1 MDFLDPHIQ
10 DYAER
15 MSSPEP
21 AVLAALNAAT
31 YADIAMP
38 RMLSGHLQGRVLAML
53 SKLLQPR
60 RILEIGTY
68 TGYSAI
74 CFAEGLAPGG
84 RLTTI
89 EYNAAL
95 APMIRAFFERAGIA
109 DRAEL
114 IIGDATVEAAKV
126 EGPLDLVFL
135 DADKENYIRYFELVL
150 PKLRPGG
157 IIIADNV
164 LWSGLVLDPTAND
177 PETKGLRD
185 FAIHVAACAE
195 VEQVLLPIRD
205 GIMVIRKR
213 SSALYA

>member
-1 MDFLDPHIQ
+1 MEFIDPQIQ

-15 MSSPEP
+15 MCSPEP
-21 AVLAALNAAT
+21 AVLAALNHAT
-31 YADIAMP
+31 YTQVERP

-53 SKLLQPR
+53 SKLLQPQ

-95 APMIRAFFERAGIA
+95 APMIRDFFQQAGIA

-114 IIGDATVEAAKV
+114 IIGDATVEAPRV

-135 DADKENYIRYFELVL
+135 DADKENYIRYFDIVL

-157 IIIADNV
+157 VIIADNV
-164 LWSGLVLDPTAND
+164 LWSGYVLDESIQD

-185 FAIHVAACAE
+185 FTRHVAACAD

-213 SSALYA
+213 

>member
-1 MDFLDPHIQ
+1 MEFIDLRIQ

-21 AVLAALNAAT
+21 AVLAALNATTHAN
-31 YADIAMP
+31 IEMP

-53 SKLLQPR
+53 SKLLQPK

-74 CFAEGLAPGG
+74 CFAEGLAPDGL
-84 RLTTI
+84 LTTI
-89 EYNAAL
+89 EYNADL
-95 APMIRAFFERAGIA
+95 RPMITDFFRQAGIA
-109 DRAEL
+109 DRARL
-114 IIGDATVEAAKV
+114 IIGDATVEAPKV

-135 DADKENYIRYFELVL
+135 DADKENYIRYFDIVL

-157 IIIADNV
+157 VIIADNV
-164 LWSGLVLDPTAND
+164 LWSGQVLDPTIND

-185 FAIHVAACAE
+185 FARHVAACVE

-205 GIMVIRKR
+205 GILVIRKR
-213 SSALYA
+213 